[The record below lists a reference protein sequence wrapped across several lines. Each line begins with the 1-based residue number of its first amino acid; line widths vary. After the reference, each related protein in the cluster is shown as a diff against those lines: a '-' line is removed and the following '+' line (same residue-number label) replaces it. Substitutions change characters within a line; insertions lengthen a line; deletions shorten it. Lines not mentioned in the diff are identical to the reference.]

1 LNKDYQKQFYADDEL
16 EFWLDECYFHPSRDK
31 EYPTSAIK
39 RLAKCAMQLLWD
51 TERLNLFGVSYDNQD
66 IRKIMIE
73 EMMPEDIDM
82 AVSVFGDYKKTLSS
96 LAQLAFMIF
105 FLIVN
110 RDKIVDE
117 WFRRSY
123 FQPVEEEKYLLPLSF
138 RRRHIIT
145 CRRRA
150 E

>member
-1 LNKDYQKQFYADDEL
+1 LDKDYQKQYYADDEL
-16 EFWLDECYFHPSRDK
+16 DFWLNECYFHPSRDK
-31 EYPTSAIK
+31 EYPTTVMK
-39 RLAKCAMQLLWD
+39 RFAKYAMQLLWD
-51 TERLNLFGVSYDNQD
+51 TEDLNILGVSYGNQD

-82 AVSVFGDYKKTLSS
+82 AVSIFRDYKKNLLS
-96 LAQLAFMIF
+96 LAQLAFLIF
-105 FLIVN
+105 FVIVN

-123 FQPVEEEKYLLPLSF
+123 LQPTEEEKYFLPLSF